1 MVEIKVGQKWKSA
14 DWWADVA
21 DEQTVEITATKG
33 NVVQYV
39 PGMFSE
45 DGGQDSAGL
54 DTWEERWELVED
66 VVESKFKVGDKVRT
80 ISGYANLWTAGEE
93 GEILGFAR
101 DTDED
106 VRVHFPGQN
115 DWWWVSA
122 DNLELIEEEVSFDPV
137 ERPAHYNH
145 GKFEVIDVIEDWGLD
160 KNYFLG
166 NVIKYVARS
175 SHKGNEA
182 EDLKKARFYLN
193 RYIDSLES

>member
-1 MVEIKVGQKWKSA
+1 MVEVKVGQKWKST
-14 DWWADVA
+14 DWWTQVVS
-21 DEQTVEITATKG
+21 EKTVEITAVEGET
-33 NVVQYV
+33 VSYT
-39 PGMFSE
+39 PGMFSVVE
-45 DGGQDSAGL
+45 GYDDAGL

-66 VVESKFKVGDKVRT
+66 VVENKFNVGDKVRT
-80 ISGYANLWTAGEE
+80 LCDYANLWKEGEE
-93 GEILGFAR
+93 GLIQRVRAS
-101 DTDED
+101 DEACQ
-106 VRVHFPGQN
+106 VYFPGQD
-115 DWWWVSA
+115 DWWWVKAS
-122 DNLELIEEEVSFDPV
+122 NLELVEEEVNDFDPV
-137 ERPAHYNH
+137 ERPAHYNQ